1 MSPLVIIT
9 YMELNSGIS
18 LLLLSGDLLDPLPP
32 GSLMLPKALH
42 GLWNHCSIISSRGE
56 KQPRLV
62 YSSHPS
68 MENQLI
74 AVIVRFPS
82 ALPTTKS
89 RGIQAAI
96 CRSTRICFITNK
108 LNVNIQSVALTPS
121 LFSL

>member
-1 MSPLVIIT
+1 MFLCTNI
-9 YMELNSGIS
+9 YGIR
-18 LLLLSGDLLDPLPP
+18 LLSGDLLDPLQGP
-32 GSLMLPKALH
+32 LMVTKPLVWGTAAPDP
-42 GLWNHCSIISSRGE
+42 RGE

-89 RGIQAAI
+89 RDPGGH
-96 CRSTRICFITNK
+96 
-108 LNVNIQSVALTPS
+108 LSVHQDLLDHQEAEFLTSS
-121 LFSL
+121 L